1 MNLPSSPN
9 PRCTSHPRQ
18 SSSNLT
24 TPPSRSQTPQSFVF
38 SPNSINNLQHINPQK
53 KPQATPHPE
62 QAASS
67 RPSSTAKPVTTL
79 PTKLRLPPKQTHT
92 HTHKENQ
99 KEKRKQQQQQQQQQQ
114 KKQKE
119 ISLL

>member
-1 MNLPSSPN
+1 VNLPSSPN

-53 KPQATPHPE
+53 K
-62 QAASS
+62 
-67 RPSSTAKPVTTL
+67 
-79 PTKLRLPPKQTHT
+79 